1 VLVLAKELLQPE
13 RQKEL
18 LLATNIHEQA
28 NWNWGPGIALTDFQG
43 VATVENQGFIIELNF
58 SGQKDLKFDLSI
70 FRSLISLQV
79 ANFSECGKATG
90 ERRSQ

>member
-1 VLVLAKELLQPE
+1 MLVLAKEVLQPE

-18 LLATNIHEQA
+18 LLATNIHKQA

-43 VATVENQGFIIELNF
+43 VAVENQGLIIELNF
-58 SGQKDLKFDLSI
+58 SSQQDLKFDLSI

-79 ANFSECGKATG
+79 ANFSKCGKATG
-90 ERRSQ
+90 ERWSQ